1 MMALCAPI
9 DLNYSKL
16 NYTAMKH
23 FNLLKTT
30 LLLCAL
36 IVGSL
41 SSWAD
46 DILFSDNFN
55 DLTNGNST
63 STSGQSTTVSSR
75 TGWTTLTNVYQ
86 AGGSIKLGT
95 GKNTGSL
102 KTSNTYNTS
111 GKTCHIK
118 IKVKGW
124 SSVEGDIKVTPT
136 TGTAQ
141 TKSYTAIMSSSFEE
155 LDFVFTD
162 GGASTAYTIAT
173 TAKRAF
179 IDEVTIYTETS
190 SISSLSV
197 LSAPSKTRYEIGE
210 TLDMSGFVLDADG
223 AEISAGYS
231 MSIDAT
237 PITNGATLSSAGKK
251 SITVSYGGKEVI
263 QNISVGA
270 VTSIAVTTPPTKTSY
285 DTGDSFDATGM
296 VVTASLS
303 TGEVSEPDT
312 WTREVTGYT
321 VDLDDNLVPANTAA
335 TITYASKTT
344 TQPITVTDVAVS
356 DVSLKTSTTIEK
368 GKTETLIPAFTP
380 ANATNKNVT
389 WESDN
394 TSVATVEGGVVTA
407 VAAGTATITVTTED
421 GDKTATCE
429 VTVVNQ
435 KGGKDA
441 PYTVAEVRNGGAAG
455 KSNVWVKGYIV
466 GSWKNNAFNSSDLV
480 NSNLALADNYDSNTT
495 IPVELTNGSGLR
507 TDWGPSSNQYKV
519 GVMQILVKGNG
530 QDYFGSKAIKGA
542 SEIEAIAEAITVTS
556 AGFST
561 WASDFG
567 LDFSGLDVKA
577 YKATVSGT
585 TITFDKVTEVPA
597 GEGVLLQGEGTFEVP
612 VKSVDAWAD
621 DDNAFVR
628 GTGAAVA
635 TGDGPYNYI
644 LNKVNG
650 VVGFY
655 KANGQTVAKNRAYL
669 QSTTAATRI
678 SLNFDEETTGVSEVG
693 KSDANNKV
701 FDLQGRHIA
710 QPTKGL
716 YIMNGRK
723 VLVK

>member
-1 MMALCAPI
+1 
-9 DLNYSKL
+9 
-16 NYTAMKH
+16 MKH

-368 GKTETLIPAFTP
+368 GKTETLIPTFTP

-394 TSVATVEGGVVTA
+394 TSVATVDEEGVVTA
-407 VAAGTATITVTTED
+407 VDAGTANVTVTTND
-421 GDKTATCE
+421 GSFEATCL
-429 VTVVNQ
+429 VTVVTQ
-435 KGGKDA
+435 KGSLDS
-441 PYTVAEVRNGGAAG
+441 PYSVADVIDLNP
-455 KSNVWVKGYIV
+455 KSTSTATKSDVYVVGYIV
-466 GSWKNNAFNSSDLV
+466 GCCNTSSGALITNTSELNNT
-480 NSNLALADNYDSNTT
+480 NLALADNPNETSKIISVQLSAGDN
-495 IPVELTNGSGLR
+495 R
-507 TDWGPSSNQYKV
+507 TKFNVKDHSYSLGAIQV
-519 GVMQILVKGNG
+519 LVKADVFKYCGIAGLKNI
-530 QDYFGSKAIKGA
+530 DEMTAI
-542 SEIEAIAEAITVTS
+542 SETVAVS
-556 AGFST
+556 NAGFAT
-561 WASDFG
+561 YASDFG

-585 TITFDKVTEVPA
+585 TITFGKVTEVPA

-612 VKSVDAWAD
+612 VKSVDAWAA

-669 QSTTAATRI
+669 QSTTAAARI
-678 SLNFDEETTGVSEVG
+678 SLNFDEETTGISEVA
-693 KSDANNKV
+693 KSDVSNKV